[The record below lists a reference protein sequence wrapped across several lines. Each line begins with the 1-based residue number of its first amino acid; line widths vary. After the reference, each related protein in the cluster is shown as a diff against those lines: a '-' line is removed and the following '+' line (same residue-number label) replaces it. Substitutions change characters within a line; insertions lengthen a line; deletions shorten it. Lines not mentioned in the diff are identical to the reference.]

1 MQKAESFKNKS
12 KMKKGNKKVSNLKLK
27 IWQDKEIIK
36 SKIRWKILNRN
47 LRIKWGHF
55 IKISA
60 GSSFKIQPLPWT
72 IQEWNTKFVIKS
84 LKENKLMIASLSIST
99 FIK

>member
-72 IQEWNTKFVIKS
+72 IQEWNMKFVIKS